1 VVDVKRQ
8 IREAIIERG
17 LFLAA
22 ASSIIIVMLITL
34 FMFAEGIRA
43 LNLDFL
49 FGMEWHPAGE
59 KFGILPIIVS
69 TFIVGLGA
77 LGIAIAIGI
86 PCAIFLS
93 EYAHDPLKSI
103 IKSSV
108 EMLVGIPSI
117 VLGFFGLIVIVPLIR
132 NNLGGLGESIL
143 AGWIILS
150 VMTLPHIISIS
161 EDALRAVPNS
171 FREGSIA
178 LGATTWQT
186 TKDLIVPNAKSGI
199 LASIVLGIGTAI
211 GETMAVLM
219 VIGNPNIPW
228 IPQSVLEPVRV
239 LTSTIVIEIS
249 YAVWG
254 SMHQYS
260 LFAIGIVLFAV
271 VGILNIISRLIIK
284 QEIRKRW

>member
-1 VVDVKRQ
+1 VKRQ
-8 IREAIIERG
+8 IREKIIEKG

-22 ASSIIIVMLITL
+22 SASIIIVLLITL

-43 LNLDFL
+43 LNFDFL
-49 FGMEWHPAGE
+49 FGMEWYPSGE
-59 KFGILPIIVS
+59 KFGILPIVVS

-93 EYAHDPLKSI
+93 EYARDPIRSI

-117 VLGFFGLIVIVPLIR
+117 VLGFFGLVVIVPLIR
-132 NNLGGLGESIL
+132 YNLGGLGESIL

-150 VMTLPHIISIS
+150 IMTLPHIISIS

-171 FREGSIA
+171 YREGSIA
-178 LGATTWQT
+178 LGATNWQT
-186 TKDLIVPNAKSGI
+186 TKALIVPNAKSGI
-199 LASIVLGIGTAI
+199 LASIVLGMGTAI

-228 IPQSVLEPVRV
+228 IPQSILEPVRV

-260 LFAIGIVLFAV
+260 LFAIGIVLFAI
-271 VGILNIISRLIIK
+271 VGILNIISNLVIK
-284 QEIRKRW
+284 QELRKRW

>member
-1 VVDVKRQ
+1 VKRQ
-8 IREAIIERG
+8 IREAIIEKG

-22 ASSIIIVMLITL
+22 STSIIIVMLITI
-34 FMFAEGIRA
+34 FMFAEGFRA
-43 LNLDFL
+43 LNFDFL
-49 FGMEWHPAGE
+49 FGMEWWPSGG
-59 KFGILPIIVS
+59 KFGIVPIVVS

-86 PCAIFLS
+86 PCAVFLS
-93 EYAHDPLKSI
+93 EYSHDPIRSI

-117 VLGFFGLIVIVPLIR
+117 VLGFFGLIVLVPFIR
-132 NNLGGLGESIL
+132 HNIGGLGESIL

-150 VMTLPHIISIS
+150 IMTLPHIISIS
-161 EDALRAVPNS
+161 EDAMRAVPNS

-186 TKDLIVPNAKSGI
+186 TKALIIPNAKSGI
-199 LASIVLGIGTAI
+199 LASIILGMGNAI

-228 IPQSVLEPVRV
+228 IPNSILEPVRV

-260 LFAIGIVLFAV
+260 LFALGIVLFAV
-271 VGILNIISRLIIK
+271 IALLNIISRLIIK
-284 QEIRKRW
+284 EEISKRW

>member
-1 VVDVKRQ
+1 MKRK
-8 IREAIIERG
+8 IREAIIEKS

-22 ASSIIIVMLITL
+22 STSIIIVMLITI

-43 LNLDFL
+43 LNFEFL
-49 FGMEWHPAGE
+49 FGMEWRPSGE
-59 KFGILPIIVS
+59 KFGIFPIIVS
-69 TFIVGLGA
+69 TFIIGLGA
-77 LGIAIAIGI
+77 LGIAIGIGI

-93 EYAHDPLKSI
+93 EYARDPIRSI

-117 VLGFFGLIVIVPLIR
+117 VLGFFGLIVLVPLIR
-132 NNLGGLGESIL
+132 YNIGGLGESIL

-150 VMTLPHIISIS
+150 IMTLPHIISIS

-186 TKDLIVPNAKSGI
+186 TKDLIIPNAKSGI
-199 LASIVLGIGTAI
+199 LASIILGMGTAI

-228 IPQSVLEPVRV
+228 IPQSIIEPVRV

-260 LFAIGIVLFAV
+260 LFAIGIVLFAIV
-271 VGILNIISRLIIK
+271 ALLNIISRLIIK
-284 QEIRKRW
+284 EEIRKRW

>member
-1 VVDVKRQ
+1 MRRQ
-8 IREAIIERG
+8 IREAIIEKG

-22 ASSIIIVMLITL
+22 SASIIIVMLIIL

-43 LNLDFL
+43 LNFSFL
-49 FGMEWHPAGE
+49 FGMEWRPSGQ
-59 KFGILPIIVS
+59 KFGILPIVVS

-93 EYAHDPLKSI
+93 EYARDPIRSI

-117 VLGFFGLIVIVPLIR
+117 VLGFFGLVVIVPLIR
-132 NNLGGLGESIL
+132 YNLGGLGESIL

-150 VMTLPHIISIS
+150 IMTLPHIISIS
-161 EDALRAVPNS
+161 EDAMRAVPNS
-171 FREGSIA
+171 YREGSIA
-178 LGATTWQT
+178 LGATNWQT
-186 TKDLIVPNAKSGI
+186 TKALIVPNAKSGI
-199 LASIVLGIGTAI
+199 LASIVLGMGTAI

-228 IPQSVLEPVRV
+228 IPQSILEPVRV

-260 LFAIGIVLFAV
+260 LFAIGIVLFAI
-271 VGILNIISRLIIK
+271 VGILNIISNLVIK
-284 QEIRKRW
+284 QELRKRW

>member
-1 VVDVKRQ
+1 MKRQ
-8 IREAIIERG
+8 IREAIIEKG

-22 ASSIIIVMLITL
+22 SASIIIVMLIII

-43 LNLDFL
+43 LNFDFL
-49 FGMEWHPAGE
+49 FGMEWWPSGE
-59 KFGILPIIVS
+59 KFGIIPTVVS
-69 TFIVGLGA
+69 TFIIGLGA
-77 LGIAIAIGI
+77 LGIAIIIGI

-93 EYAHDPLKSI
+93 EYSRDPIRSI

-117 VLGFFGLIVIVPLIR
+117 VLGFFGLVVLVPLIR
-132 NNLGGLGESIL
+132 YNIGGLGESIL

-150 VMTLPHIISIS
+150 IMTLPHIISIS
-161 EDALRAVPNS
+161 EDAMRAVPNS

-178 LGATTWQT
+178 LGSTTWQT
-186 TKDLIVPNAKSGI
+186 TKALIIPNAKSGI
-199 LASIVLGIGTAI
+199 FASIVLGMGNAI

-228 IPQSVLEPVRV
+228 IPQSILDQVRV

-249 YAVWG
+249 YAIWG

-260 LFAIGIVLFAV
+260 LFALGIVLFAV
-271 VGILNIISRLIIK
+271 VSVLNLISRLIIK
-284 QEIRKRW
+284 EEIRKRW